1 MRSVCLSMRRFC
13 VSVVI
18 SLSKSLWDF
27 LVSLSCRRHSFVDV
41 PVSIHNN
48 SARADLMTMSF
59 RLLSRIL
66 QVCRSRSVKLSL
78 TGAGFSLKKSCSTA
92 SAKVSSA
99 GSLCKGGVQLLLA
112 YSTRRIRLLNS
123 WKSALTSVQLMLRE
137 VGQKEKPLASNW
149 FSS

>member
-1 MRSVCLSMRRFC
+1 MYQFRSIIACVAGARKGKGEGKSREIKIGRSRVTRVPEPLS
-13 VSVVI
+13 
-18 SLSKSLWDF
+18 
-27 LVSLSCRRHSFVDV
+27 
-41 PVSIHNN
+41 
-48 SARADLMTMSF
+48 ADLMTMSF

-78 TGAGFSLKKSCSTA
+78 TGAGFSLKRSCSTA